1 MYNNFTYIIIGLL
14 IFIIFLIIGL
24 SNYLRRITLSGME
37 SAWSDGDLIRD
48 DIQDLKM
55 KLIILKMKLNK
66 LIKYINQLLAKLN

>member
-1 MYNNFTYIIIGLL
+1 MDNNFTYIIIGLL